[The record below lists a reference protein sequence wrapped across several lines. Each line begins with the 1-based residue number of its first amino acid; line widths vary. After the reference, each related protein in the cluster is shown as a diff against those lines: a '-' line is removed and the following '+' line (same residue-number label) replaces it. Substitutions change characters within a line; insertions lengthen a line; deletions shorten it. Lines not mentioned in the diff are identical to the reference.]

1 MRITVVIG
9 PFFPMPPAPTGA
21 IEKVWHRLCEAFAAR
36 GHEVTVLAP
45 GIPGSFATERLNDVQ
60 YVRLPR
66 WNRTGSTKVD
76 LIKDLCHS
84 NNAWRALPEADV
96 TVTNCFWLPV
106 LLRIARRKKVGALN
120 VHVQRFPKRQIRLY
134 RGADRLS
141 TVSEAIADAIRA
153 QAPQLAGIVRVI
165 GNPVDVAVFQPDGP
179 SRREPG
185 CKTILY
191 TGRVHPEKGL
201 AILVKAYARLHRDDA
216 TIRLRII
223 GPTDVARG
231 GGGPAFVA
239 SLRAAAGTAPIEFS
253 ANIADVHALASALR
267 SCDVYCYPSIAFFGE
282 ASPVA
287 PLEAMACGAVPVVS
301 DLPQFGAYVINDVTG
316 LTFPREAP
324 EADAALARQLQRVL
338 HEPATAR
345 RLRDAG
351 VERAQAFSVDRI
363 AEAHLEDFAG
373 LVAGRARSS

>member
-1 MRITVVIG
+1 
-9 PFFPMPPAPTGA
+9 
-21 IEKVWHRLCEAFAAR
+21 
-36 GHEVTVLAP
+36 
-45 GIPGSFATERLNDVQ
+45 
-60 YVRLPR
+60 VRLPR